1 MVVRVLGDLHRRAN
15 LKSTWACHFFRDL
28 MIRRR
33 YSLFMNGARNTTKE
47 ITMNATDFAR
57 SILASRINA
66 AQAAGRWVTI
76 ADLRWTDA
84 ESAACRSAG
93 IDRAECAAIVFD
105 LFKKIEN

>member
-1 MVVRVLGDLHRRAN
+1 MVVRLFSDIHRRAN
-15 LKSTWACHFFRDL
+15 LRIDTASHFLRDL
-28 MIRRR
+28 VVGPR
-33 YSLFMNGARNTTKE
+33 YCLFMNGARNTTKE